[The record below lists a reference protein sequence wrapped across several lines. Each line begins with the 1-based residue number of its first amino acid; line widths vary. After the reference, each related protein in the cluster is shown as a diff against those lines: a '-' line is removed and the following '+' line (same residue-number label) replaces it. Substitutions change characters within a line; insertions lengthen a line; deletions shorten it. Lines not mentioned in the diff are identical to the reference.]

1 MKRCSYLFICLAL
14 SGCAKKK
21 NTVKTAQID
30 YKLALIEISEAAP
43 NSLKKALTLVE
54 KALKND
60 QNPRYMA
67 LKATI
72 LFSLQHE
79 QESLLLFK
87 QALAACKDQV
97 LHAEIM
103 NNYACALAQ
112 TGKESEALGIWQQL
126 ENDRHYLTP
135 EVALVNQARVFGARG
150 DSERAKKLLMQATAL
165 APSYIDAHYF
175 LALIANQLNEPG
187 LTKNQL
193 KTVLFLE
200 PGHEG
205 AQYLSGQLGLLV

>member
-1 MKRCSYLFICLAL
+1 MPVR
-14 SGCAKKK
+14 
-21 NTVKTAQID
+21 
-30 YKLALIEISEAAP
+30 
-43 NSLKKALTLVE
+43 
-54 KALKND
+54 
-60 QNPRYMA
+60 
-67 LKATI
+67 
-72 LFSLQHE
+72 
-79 QESLLLFK
+79 
-87 QALAACKDQV
+87 
-97 LHAEIM
+97 
-103 NNYACALAQ
+103 LAQ